1 MLYIESMTENDIARM
16 AGLDAE
22 IRNAV
27 AHEGYGSPLVA
38 GLLTEQEALLTLWL
52 VNAEAKHDA
61 YLQDRE

>member
-1 MLYIESMTENDIARM
+1 MTKNEITRM

-27 AHEGYGSPLVA
+27 AHEGHSSPLVA

-52 VNAEAKHDA
+52 AEAEAKHTA
-61 YLQDRE
+61 HLQDRE

>member
-1 MLYIESMTENDIARM
+1 M

-27 AHEGYGSPLVA
+27 AHEGHSSPLVA

-52 VNAEAKHDA
+52 AEAEAKHTA
-61 YLQDRE
+61 HLQDRE